1 MDQLQTDYQLRA
13 VLEDVQDLIAG
24 TEYLLYGQKYKY
36 MGTDVIHKQ
45 SMTLMRDHPEMFNA
59 QVALGMMRDPLGY
72 RPPPFQL
79 SPNVVAGIAAA
90 AAVGKLA
97 DLTGIGDAVKDLVPG
112 LDAGLE
118 AMKGQ
123 IGGLVDKLPIKLLGP
138 GSIAIPGQIMAVK
151 AAMDAALKGPTS
163 AIAMAMKGSLLAD
176 VAAAAST
183 AVSAAG
189 AAVNLASQVGGLAK
203 AMGSGNPIAMASAAA
218 GIASQFPMI
227 NPNAIAGQMISGA
240 LSGAGFDIASKI
252 PNMSMVG
259 GLMKMLPIPG
269 KLPTKDAKAP
279 VETPAPPKPLKPV
292 ELKNLFAEGAA
303 AGGISDLMKPLS
315 QAMGIAATIASVAG
329 IAAKVASSPTATS
342 LGLQKLTGN
351 ANTYNWGSG
360 GYGAPPKVDLLTLR
374 RTTLTSQIERHTKEL
389 DVMCATPYKIL
400 YSMPYPELVRKYP
413 ALRPNTPV
421 AQALQIIASV
431 NAGLQLAN
439 IVFDFA
445 SDNGRTTNFA
455 SGGIVDSGAAS
466 SPTGT
471 TPVLLEDAYKELR
484 PTTNAIGEIPQ
495 PTRPDRGPVVPNPQ
509 TPYDS
514 SIGMDGEM
522 GNASNYASG
531 NANAI
536 KYDPSLGLEYGQD
549 PLQWNDKTEEKITN
563 NAMNGYDYTQQGS
576 NDLTDP
582 SLSTDNTTMPEQ
594 QSYSAADGYDSYSG
608 TESGYDYGQQGSND
622 VGGDY
627 G

>member
-1 MDQLQTDYQLRA
+1 
-13 VLEDVQDLIAG
+13 
-24 TEYLLYGQKYKY
+24 
-36 MGTDVIHKQ
+36 
-45 SMTLMRDHPEMFNA
+45 
-59 QVALGMMRDPLGY
+59 
-72 RPPPFQL
+72 
-79 SPNVVAGIAAA
+79 
-90 AAVGKLA
+90 
-97 DLTGIGDAVKDLVPG
+97 
-112 LDAGLE
+112 
-118 AMKGQ
+118 
-123 IGGLVDKLPIKLLGP
+123 
-138 GSIAIPGQIMAVK
+138 
-151 AAMDAALKGPTS
+151 
-163 AIAMAMKGSLLAD
+163 
-176 VAAAAST
+176 
-183 AVSAAG
+183 
-189 AAVNLASQVGGLAK
+189 
-203 AMGSGNPIAMASAAA
+203 
-218 GIASQFPMI
+218 
-227 NPNAIAGQMISGA
+227 
-240 LSGAGFDIASKI
+240 
-252 PNMSMVG
+252 MVG

-269 KLPTKDAKAP
+269 KLPTKDAKPPAK
-279 VETPAPPKPLKPV
+279 TPAPPKPLKPV

-342 LGLQKLTGN
+342 SGLQKLTGN

-360 GYGAPPKVDLLTLR
+360 GYGVPPRVDLVTLR

-389 DVMCATPYKIL
+389 DSMCATPYKIL

-421 AQALQIIASV
+421 AQALQIIAGV

-445 SDNGRTTNFA
+445 SDNGRTTNFT

-484 PTTNAIGEIPQ
+484 PTTDAAGNIPQ
-495 PTRPDRGPVVPNPQ
+495 PTRPDRGPVLPNPQ
-509 TPYDS
+509 EPYDS

-582 SLSTDNTTMPEQ
+582 SMNLDYTQNLDT
-594 QSYSAADGYDSYSG
+594 GVV
-608 TESGYDYGQQGSND
+608 DYGFND
-622 VGGDY
+622 ASSEAAGY
-627 G
+627 

>member
-24 TEYLLYGQKYKY
+24 TEYLLYGKKYKY

-97 DLTGIGDAVKDLVPG
+97 ELTGIGDAVKDLVPG

-123 IGGLVDKLPIKLLGP
+123 IGGLIDKLPIKLLGP

-176 VAAAAST
+176 VVAAAST

-189 AAVNLASQVGGLAK
+189 AVVNLASAAGGLAK
-203 AMGSGNPIAMASAAA
+203 AMGSGNPVAVAAAAA
-218 GIASQFPMI
+218 GIASKFPMI
-227 NPNAIAGQMISGA
+227 NPNAIAGQMVAGA

-252 PNMSMVG
+252 PNMSALPG
-259 GLMKMLPIPG
+259 GITKMIPIPG

-279 VETPAPPKPLKPV
+279 VETPAPPKPLKPI

-342 LGLQKLTGN
+342 SGRQKLTGN

-360 GYGAPPKVDLLTLR
+360 GYGAPPRVDLATIR
-374 RTTLTSQIERHTKEL
+374 RTTLTAQIERHTKEL
-389 DVMCATPYKIL
+389 DVMCATPYNVL
-400 YSMPYPELVRKYP
+400 YSMPYPQLIQKYP
-413 ALRPNTPV
+413 SLRPNTPV

-445 SDNGRTTNFA
+445 SNNGRTTNFS

-471 TPVLLEDAYKELR
+471 TPTLLNDAYASLR
-484 PTTNAIGEIPQ
+484 EPTLQDRTNPATFRGASY
-495 PTRPDRGPVVPNPQ
+495 PDPKAPL
-509 TPYDS
+509 DS
-514 SIGMDGEM
+514 SVAGPEDYGFTAAT
-522 GNASNYASG
+522 NPASAYDDPYA
-531 NANAI
+531 
-536 KYDPSLGLEYGQD
+536 
-549 PLQWNDKTEEKITN
+549 WNDQLEEKITEE
-563 NAMNGYDYTQQGS
+563 AISKSFTAS
-576 NDLTDP
+576 
-582 SLSTDNTTMPEQ
+582 
-594 QSYSAADGYDSYSG
+594 DGYDSYTG
-608 TESGYDYGQQGSND
+608 AESGYDYSQEGSTD
-622 VGGDY
+622 VGNNDLG
-627 G
+627 